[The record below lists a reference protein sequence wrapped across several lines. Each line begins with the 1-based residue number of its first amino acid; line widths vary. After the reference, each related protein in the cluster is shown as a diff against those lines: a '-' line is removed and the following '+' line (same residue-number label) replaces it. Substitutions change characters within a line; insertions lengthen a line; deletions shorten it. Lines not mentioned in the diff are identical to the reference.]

1 MRQTSKCRKFLAD
14 DTWPRRALLWLVLG
28 SICRI
33 RNKWKVRHR
42 ARAGQKLSV
51 MMLKTHKVTVYLLR
65 GPASNTP
72 SKAQIVPV
80 PDFISETLAEILKL
94 CIYVLNRLEHISEQS
109 GILF

>member
-51 MMLKTHKVTVYLLR
+51 MMLKTHFVSHIHAVPFIRANHSSDGCAARKKPDLLLR
-65 GPASNTP
+65 HRTSFLSIVAS
-72 SKAQIVPV
+72 
-80 PDFISETLAEILKL
+80 
-94 CIYVLNRLEHISEQS
+94 
-109 GILF
+109 